1 MKRIAFRLPDDGVWT
16 GGVNYVDTVCR
27 ALLSHP
33 ELDYEPIVF
42 CSPHADPQ
50 LQSRFEGLLGKR
62 LVRDP
67 YVTRG
72 RRAGLVGAVA
82 LGCNR
87 RIRALCE
94 QNRCTVIM
102 EAADFYGW
110 RFPVSCLAWVP
121 DFQDRHLP
129 HLFPRWWLYRR
140 WLGMRLQLRAGR
152 TVLLSSEDARHDCE
166 RFYPSS
172 RGRTAVARFAVAPA
186 LEPGENDPQV
196 RRSHCLP
203 ERFFYLPNQYWV
215 HKNHARVVD
224 ALRLLR
230 DRGVSV
236 VVASSGHPQ
245 DPRLADH
252 YQRLRGKVA
261 AEGLTE
267 NFLFLGSVPRRDV
280 AILMRSSVAMLNPSL
295 FEGWSTTV
303 EEGKSLAVRML
314 LSDLAVHREQVDG
327 RGEFFDPHDPL
338 AIAACLERVWL
349 ESREPP
355 TLDEQVAA
363 AVDARSRMREFAA
376 QFARACDRAIE
387 RSSRR
392 AARGDVGRFP

>member
-102 EAADFYGW
+102 EAADFFGW
-110 RFPVSCLAWVP
+110 RFPVACLAWVP

-129 HLFPRWWLYRR
+129 QLFSRRGLYRR
-140 WLGMRLQLRAGR
+140 SWGIRLQLAAGR
-152 TVLLSSEDARHDCE
+152 TVLLSSEDARADCE
-166 RFYPSS
+166 RFYPQA
-172 RGRTAVARFAVAPA
+172 RARTAVARFAVQPA
-186 LEPGENDPQV
+186 LEPGESDPRVLQSY
-196 RRSHCLP
+196 RLP
-203 ERFFYLPNQYWV
+203 ARFFYLPNQYWV

-230 DRGVSV
+230 ERGVNI
-236 VVASSGHPQ
+236 VVASSGNPQ
-245 DPRLADH
+245 DPRHVD
-252 YQRLRGKVA
+252 YFGRLRAEVA
-261 AEGLTE
+261 AQDLTE
-267 NFLFLGSVPRRDV
+267 NFLFLGNVPRRDV

-303 EEGKSLAVRML
+303 EEGKSLGVRL
-314 LSDLAVHREQVDG
+314 VLSDLSVHREQVG
-327 RGEFFDPHDPL
+327 AGAEFFDPDDPL
-338 AIAACLERVWL
+338 AIAACLERFWL

-355 TLDEQVAA
+355 TLDEQLAA
-363 AVDARSRMREFAA
+363 AVDARSRVREFAA

-392 AARGDVGRFP
+392 AARSDVGRFP